1 MAKKI
6 KITEEQRNKLIK
18 EGVTL
23 NADVSAAGGDVKK
36 AVDTT
41 KQQARK
47 NGVNLNNASIEISGS
62 SLQNENKGRLITKK
76 ELMENKLRYLKENY
90 STLYTLKDFVKIN
103 N

>member
-1 MAKKI
+1 MAKKV
-6 KITEEQRNKLIK
+6 KITEEQINMLIK
-18 EGVTL
+18 EGLTL

-47 NGVNLNNASIEISGS
+47 NGVNLNNASIEINGS

-76 ELMENKLRYLKENY
+76 ELMENKLRYLNENC
-90 STLYTLKDFVKIN
+90 SPLYT
-103 N
+103 